1 MPFFNSNDRKAKSLM
16 HGVHFRTFWGEQ
28 MLLSHVSLEPHAEVP
43 LHSHPHEQAGI
54 VLEGEMVF
62 TIEGEGTQLM
72 RPGDM
77 YIAPGNVRHAVT
89 AGASGCIAL
98 DIFSPVREE
107 YKFTN
112 E

>member
-1 MPFFNSNDRKAKSLM
+1 
-16 HGVHFRTFWGEQ
+16 
-28 MLLSHVSLEPHAEVP
+28 MLL
-43 LHSHPHEQAGI
+43 
-54 VLEGEMVF
+54 

-72 RPGDM
+72 SVGDM

-89 AGASGCIAL
+89 AGKHGCKAL

-107 YKFTN
+107 YKFPN